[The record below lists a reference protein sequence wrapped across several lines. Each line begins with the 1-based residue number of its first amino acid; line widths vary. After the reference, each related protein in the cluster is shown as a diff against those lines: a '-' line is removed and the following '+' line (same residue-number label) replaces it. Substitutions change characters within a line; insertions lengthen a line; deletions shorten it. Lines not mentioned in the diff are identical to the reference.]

1 MNIVALLVK
10 VAGLFATITVGANA
24 FSYTRFRRRN
34 LGKIRSP
41 IDESKEVL
49 ADFNSHEHKEGKF
62 FFGLAT
68 APAHSEDELDDAWLQ
83 FAKETP
89 SSASDAV
96 PGSEAANRK
105 KIKLAVGAITK
116 GLAKNKHI
124 KEVKAA
130 SADDKPPANNVA
142 AWHNAPHAEDRLMF
156 WSDPDKEV
164 KLAKETGVT
173 VFRMGIDWS
182 RIMPKEPTEGIKEA
196 VDYEALEHYKWILNR
211 VRSNG
216 MKVMLTLFHHS
227 LPPWAA
233 DYGGWKIEKTVD
245 YFMDFTRLVVDSMFE
260 LVDSWVTFNEP
271 HVFTLLTYMCGSWP
285 GNNPDFMEMATSTLP
300 MGVFH
305 RVLHYMGVAHSKAY
319 DYIHSKMLKPLVGIA
334 HHVSFIRPY
343 GLFDTG
349 AVTIS
354 NSLTVYPY
362 IDSISKKLD
371 FIGIN
376 YYGQESVCGVGIKL
390 VETDEYSESGRGI
403 YPDGLYRVLLMLHER
418 YKHLK
423 IPFIVTENGVSDET
437 DVIRRPY
444 LIEHLLA
451 LYAAMLKACG
461 FCTKY
466 ERNWNF
472 GFRFGFGFEF
482 GLGVPVLG
490 YIFWT
495 VSDNWE
501 WADGYGPKFGLVAV
515 DRSNNLARTLRPS
528 YHLFSKIV
536 KSGKITRKDRSLA
549 WNELQKAAKSGKLRP
564 FYRAVDNH
572 GLMYAD
578 GLDKPQW
585 RPYVDRDWRFGH
597 YQVEGLQDPLS
608 RVARVLLIWPL
619 IMNKRIRKVKVKHT
633 DETGAAYASPFN

>member
-96 PGSEAANRK
+96 PGSEAATRK

-142 AWHNAPHAEDRLMF
+142 AWHNAPHAEDRLKF

-319 DYIHSKMLKPLVGIA
+319 DYIHAKICLKKPLVGIA

-451 LYAAMLKACG
+451 LYAAMLK
-461 FCTKY
+461 
-466 ERNWNF
+466 
-472 GFRFGFGFEF
+472 
-482 GLGVPVLG
+482 GVPVLG

-549 WNELQKAAKSGKLRP
+549 WNELQRAAKSGKLRP

>member
-319 DYIHSKMLKPLVGIA
+319 DYIHSKICLKKPLVGIA

-451 LYAAMLKACG
+451 LYAAMLK
-461 FCTKY
+461 
-466 ERNWNF
+466 
-472 GFRFGFGFEF
+472 
-482 GLGVPVLG
+482 GVPVLG

>member
-24 FSYTRFRRRN
+24 LSYTRFRRRN

-89 SSASDAV
+89 SSPSDAV

-130 SADDKPPANNVA
+130 SADDDKPPTNNVA
-142 AWHNAPHAEDRLMF
+142 AWHNAPHAEDRLKF

-182 RIMPKEPTEGIKEA
+182 RIMPKEPTEGIKKA

-245 YFMDFTRLVVDSMFE
+245 YFMDFTRLTFSLQNELSWRINDHLFYNIARLVVDSMFE

-271 HVFTLLTYMCGSWP
+271 HVFTLLTYIC
-285 GNNPDFMEMATSTLP
+285 L
-300 MGVFH
+300 
-305 RVLHYMGVAHSKAY
+305 K
-319 DYIHSKMLKPLVGIA
+319 KPLVGIA

-371 FIGIN
+371 FIGVN

-451 LYAAMLKACG
+451 LYAAMLK
-461 FCTKY
+461 
-466 ERNWNF
+466 
-472 GFRFGFGFEF
+472 
-482 GLGVPVLG
+482 GVPVLG

-549 WNELQKAAKSGKLRP
+549 WNELQRAAKSGKLRP
-564 FYRAVDNH
+564 FYRAVDNN

>member
-41 IDESKEVL
+41 IDESKEIL

-68 APAHSEDELDDAWLQ
+68 APAHAEDELDDAWLQ

-89 SSASDAV
+89 SSASDTV
-96 PGSEAANRK
+96 PGSEAATRK

-116 GLAKNKHI
+116 GLANNKHI
-124 KEVKAA
+124 KEVKASASA
-130 SADDKPPANNVA
+130 SADDDKPPTNNVA
-142 AWHNAPHAEDRLMF
+142 AWRNAPHPEDRLKF

-245 YFMDFTRLVVDSMFE
+245 YFMDFTRLVVDFMFE

-305 RVLHYMGVAHSKAY
+305 RVLHYMAVAHSKAY
-319 DYIHSKMLKPLVGIA
+319 DYIHSKICLKKPLVGIA

-362 IDSISKKLD
+362 IDSISHKLD

-403 YPDGLYRVLLMLHER
+403 YPDGLYRVLLMLHDR

-451 LYAAMLKACG
+451 LYAAMLK
-461 FCTKY
+461 
-466 ERNWNF
+466 
-472 GFRFGFGFEF
+472 
-482 GLGVPVLG
+482 GVPVLG

-495 VSDNWE
+495 ISDNWE

-515 DRSNNLARTLRPS
+515 DRSHNLARTLRPS

-549 WNELQKAAKSGKLRP
+549 WNELQRAAKSGKLRP
-564 FYRAVDNH
+564 FYRAVDNN

-597 YQVEGLQDPLS
+597 YQVDGLQDPLS

-619 IMNKRIRKVKVKHT
+619 IMNKRIRKVKVKPT
-633 DETGAAYASPFN
+633 DDTGSALHPAYASPYY

>member
-96 PGSEAANRK
+96 PGSEAATRK

-124 KEVKAA
+124 KEVKA

-142 AWHNAPHAEDRLMF
+142 AWHNAPHAEDRLKF

-319 DYIHSKMLKPLVGIA
+319 DYIHAKICLKKPLVGIA

-451 LYAAMLKACG
+451 LYAAMLK
-461 FCTKY
+461 
-466 ERNWNF
+466 
-472 GFRFGFGFEF
+472 
-482 GLGVPVLG
+482 GVPVLG

-549 WNELQKAAKSGKLRP
+549 WNELQRAAKSGKLRP

>member
-24 FSYTRFRRRN
+24 LSYTRFRRRN

-89 SSASDAV
+89 SSPSDAV

-130 SADDKPPANNVA
+130 SADDDKPPTNNVA
-142 AWHNAPHAEDRLMF
+142 AWHNAPHAEDRLKF

-182 RIMPKEPTEGIKEA
+182 RIMPKEPTEGIKKA

-245 YFMDFTRLVVDSMFE
+245 YFMDFTRLTFSLQNELSWRINDHLFYNIARLVVDSMFE

-271 HVFTLLTYMCGSWP
+271 HVFTLLTYIC
-285 GNNPDFMEMATSTLP
+285 L
-300 MGVFH
+300 
-305 RVLHYMGVAHSKAY
+305 K
-319 DYIHSKMLKPLVGIA
+319 KPLVGIA

-371 FIGIN
+371 FIGVN

-451 LYAAMLKACG
+451 LYAAMLK
-461 FCTKY
+461 
-466 ERNWNF
+466 
-472 GFRFGFGFEF
+472 
-482 GLGVPVLG
+482 GVPVLG

-549 WNELQKAAKSGKLRP
+549 WNELQKAAKAGKLRP
-564 FYRAVDNH
+564 FYRAVDNN

-597 YQVEGLQDPLS
+597 YQVDGLQDPLS

>member
-96 PGSEAANRK
+96 PGSEAATRK

-124 KEVKAA
+124 KEVKASA

-142 AWHNAPHAEDRLMF
+142 AWHNAPHAEDRLKF

-305 RVLHYMGVAHSKAY
+305 RVCLK
-319 DYIHSKMLKPLVGIA
+319 KPLVGIA

-451 LYAAMLKACG
+451 LYAAMLK
-461 FCTKY
+461 
-466 ERNWNF
+466 
-472 GFRFGFGFEF
+472 
-482 GLGVPVLG
+482 GVPVLG

-549 WNELQKAAKSGKLRP
+549 WNELQRAAKAGKLRP

-597 YQVEGLQDPLS
+597 YHVEGLQDPLS

-633 DETGAAYASPFN
+633 DETGVAYASPFN

>member
-24 FSYTRFRRRN
+24 LSYTRFRRRN

-89 SSASDAV
+89 SSPSDAV

-130 SADDKPPANNVA
+130 SADDDKPPTNNVA
-142 AWHNAPHAEDRLMF
+142 AWHNAPHAEDRLKF

-182 RIMPKEPTEGIKEA
+182 RIMPKEPTEGIKKA

-319 DYIHSKMLKPLVGIA
+319 DYIHSKICLKKPLVGIA

-451 LYAAMLKACG
+451 LYAAMLK
-461 FCTKY
+461 
-466 ERNWNF
+466 
-472 GFRFGFGFEF
+472 
-482 GLGVPVLG
+482 GVPVLG

-549 WNELQKAAKSGKLRP
+549 WNELQRAAKAGKLRP

-608 RVARVLLIWPL
+608 RVARMLLIWPL

>member
-96 PGSEAANRK
+96 PGSEAATRK

-124 KEVKAA
+124 KEVKASA
-130 SADDKPPANNVA
+130 SADVKPPTNNVA

-319 DYIHSKMLKPLVGIA
+319 DYIHSKMLLLEEAFG
-334 HHVSFIRPY
+334 R
-343 GLFDTG
+343 
-349 AVTIS
+349 
-354 NSLTVYPY
+354 
-362 IDSISKKLD
+362 DSAPR
-371 FIGIN
+371 
-376 YYGQESVCGVGIKL
+376 ESVCGVGIKL

-451 LYAAMLKACG
+451 LYAAMLK
-461 FCTKY
+461 
-466 ERNWNF
+466 
-472 GFRFGFGFEF
+472 
-482 GLGVPVLG
+482 GVPVLG

-597 YQVEGLQDPLS
+597 YRVDGLQDPLS

-633 DETGAAYASPFN
+633 DDTGAAYASPFN

>member
-245 YFMDFTRLVVDSMFE
+245 YFMDFTRLTFSLQNELSWRINDHLLYNIARLVVDSMFE

-271 HVFTLLTYMCGSWP
+271 HVFTLLTYIC
-285 GNNPDFMEMATSTLP
+285 L
-300 MGVFH
+300 
-305 RVLHYMGVAHSKAY
+305 K
-319 DYIHSKMLKPLVGIA
+319 KPLVGIA

-451 LYAAMLKACG
+451 LYAAMLK
-461 FCTKY
+461 
-466 ERNWNF
+466 
-472 GFRFGFGFEF
+472 
-482 GLGVPVLG
+482 GVPVLG

>member
-24 FSYTRFRRRN
+24 LSYTRFRRRN

-89 SSASDAV
+89 SSPSDAV

-130 SADDKPPANNVA
+130 SADDDKPPANNVA
-142 AWHNAPHAEDRLMF
+142 AWHNAPHAEDRLKF

-182 RIMPKEPTEGIKEA
+182 RIMPKEPTEGIRKA

-319 DYIHSKMLKPLVGIA
+319 DYIHSKICLKKPLVGIA

-451 LYAAMLKACG
+451 LYAAMLK
-461 FCTKY
+461 
-466 ERNWNF
+466 
-472 GFRFGFGFEF
+472 
-482 GLGVPVLG
+482 GVPVLG

-528 YHLFSKIV
+528 YHLFSKV
-536 KSGKITRKDRSLA
+536 LSYSKSGKITRKDRSLA
-549 WNELQKAAKSGKLRP
+549 WNELQRAAKAGKLRP

-597 YQVEGLQDPLS
+597 YQVDGLQDPLS
-608 RVARVLLIWPL
+608 RVARMLLIWPL

>member
-89 SSASDAV
+89 SSPSDAV

-124 KEVKAA
+124 KEVKASA
-130 SADDKPPANNVA
+130 SADVKPPTNNVA

-271 HVFTLLTYMCGSWP
+271 HVFTLLTYIC
-285 GNNPDFMEMATSTLP
+285 L
-300 MGVFH
+300 
-305 RVLHYMGVAHSKAY
+305 K
-319 DYIHSKMLKPLVGIA
+319 KPLVGIA

-451 LYAAMLKACG
+451 LYAAMLK
-461 FCTKY
+461 
-466 ERNWNF
+466 
-472 GFRFGFGFEF
+472 
-482 GLGVPVLG
+482 GVPVLG

-597 YQVEGLQDPLS
+597 YRVDGLQDPLS

-633 DETGAAYASPFN
+633 DDTGAAYASPFN

>member
-24 FSYTRFRRRN
+24 LSYTRFRRRN

-89 SSASDAV
+89 SSPSDAV

-130 SADDKPPANNVA
+130 SADDDKPPANNVA
-142 AWHNAPHAEDRLMF
+142 AWHNAPHAEDRLKF

-182 RIMPKEPTEGIKEA
+182 RIMPKEPTEGIRKA

-245 YFMDFTRLVVDSMFE
+245 YFMDFTRLTFSLQNELSWRINDHLFYNIARLVVDSMFE

-271 HVFTLLTYMCGSWP
+271 HVFTLLTYIC
-285 GNNPDFMEMATSTLP
+285 L
-300 MGVFH
+300 
-305 RVLHYMGVAHSKAY
+305 K
-319 DYIHSKMLKPLVGIA
+319 KPLVGIA

-451 LYAAMLKACG
+451 LYAAMLK
-461 FCTKY
+461 
-466 ERNWNF
+466 
-472 GFRFGFGFEF
+472 
-482 GLGVPVLG
+482 GVPVLG

-549 WNELQKAAKSGKLRP
+549 WNELQRAAKAGKLRP

-608 RVARVLLIWPL
+608 RVARMLLIWPL

>member
-24 FSYTRFRRRN
+24 LSYTRFRRRN

-89 SSASDAV
+89 SSPSDAV

-130 SADDKPPANNVA
+130 SADDDKPPANNVA
-142 AWHNAPHAEDRLMF
+142 AWHNAPHAEDRLKF

-182 RIMPKEPTEGIKEA
+182 RIMPKEPTEGIRKA

-300 MGVFH
+300 M
-305 RVLHYMGVAHSKAY
+305 
-319 DYIHSKMLKPLVGIA
+319 GIA

-451 LYAAMLKACG
+451 LYAAMLK
-461 FCTKY
+461 
-466 ERNWNF
+466 
-472 GFRFGFGFEF
+472 
-482 GLGVPVLG
+482 GVPVLG

-549 WNELQKAAKSGKLRP
+549 WNELQRAAKAGKLRP

-608 RVARVLLIWPL
+608 RVARMLLIWPL

>member
-34 LGKIRSP
+34 LGNFRSP
-41 IDESKEVL
+41 IDESKEIL

-68 APAHSEDELDDAWLQ
+68 APAHAEDELDDAWLQ

-89 SSASDAV
+89 SDAV
-96 PGSEAANRK
+96 PASEAADRK

-116 GLAKNKHI
+116 GLAKNNV
-124 KEVKAA
+124 KEVKAGDA
-130 SADDKPPANNVA
+130 AADKPPTINVA
-142 AWHNAPHAEDRLMF
+142 AWHNTPHAEDRLKF

-233 DYGGWKIEKTVD
+233 DYGGWKVEKTVD

-285 GNNPDFMEMATSTLP
+285 GKNPDFMEMATSTLP

-305 RVLHYMGVAHSKAY
+305 RVLHYMAVAHSKAY
-319 DYIHSKMLKPLVGIA
+319 DYIHSKICLKKPLVGIA

-376 YYGQESVCGVGIKL
+376 YYGQECVYGVGIKL

-403 YPDGLYRVLLMLHER
+403 YPDGLYRVLLMLHYR

-451 LYAAMLKACG
+451 IYAAMLKS
-461 FCTKY
+461 
-466 ERNWNF
+466 
-472 GFRFGFGFEF
+472 
-482 GLGVPVLG
+482 VPVLG

-495 VSDNWE
+495 ISDNWE

-515 DRSNNLARTLRPS
+515 DRSNNLARKLRPS

-549 WNELQKAAKSGKLRP
+549 WNELLRAAKSGKLRP

-597 YQVEGLQDPLS
+597 YQVDGLQDPLS
-608 RVARVLLIWPL
+608 RVARVLLLWPL
-619 IMNKRIRKVKVKHT
+619 IMNKKIRKVKVKPT
-633 DETGAAYASPFN
+633 DDTALHPAYASHYY

>member
-89 SSASDAV
+89 SSPSDAV

-130 SADDKPPANNVA
+130 SAADDDKPPANNVA
-142 AWHNAPHAEDRLMF
+142 AWHNAPHAEDRLKF

-196 VDYEALEHYKWILNR
+196 VDYEALEHYKWILSR

-319 DYIHSKMLKPLVGIA
+319 DYIHSKMLPLVGIA

-371 FIGIN
+371 FIGVN

-451 LYAAMLKACG
+451 LYAAMLK
-461 FCTKY
+461 
-466 ERNWNF
+466 
-472 GFRFGFGFEF
+472 
-482 GLGVPVLG
+482 GVPVLG

-515 DRSNNLARTLRPS
+515 DRSNNLARTLRQS

-549 WNELQKAAKSGKLRP
+549 WNELQRAAKSGKLRP
-564 FYRAVDNH
+564 FYRAVDNN